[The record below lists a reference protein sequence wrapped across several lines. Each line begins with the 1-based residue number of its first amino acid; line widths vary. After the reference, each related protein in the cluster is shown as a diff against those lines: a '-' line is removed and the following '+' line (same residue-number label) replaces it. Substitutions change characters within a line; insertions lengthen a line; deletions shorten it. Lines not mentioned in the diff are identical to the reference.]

1 MKSVADLIANK
12 QAFIKRDKRGKITAA
27 SLTAAGAAVLAAA
40 QAEAQGLD
48 GFEDIT
54 SSVISFERIGNGQI
68 EFELENGQRFI
79 ANEGQYIIEGNQILV
94 SQELVT
100 IVGGAGLDP
109 TVVAIAVGGA
119 ALLVGALILLNSDDD
134 DDDDASSG
142 STPGTTPSVP
152 GTTTT
157 ITPDSSGE
165 ATGTAGDDTFTVSG
179 TDALDAISGING
191 GSGTDRVTLTEV
203 LDPDTSPAL
212 DLGSRGVTLTGIE
225 EFAVSVDASAG
236 SAELDMSGE
245 AAALI
250 VTNTEDGD
258 QPITITDLGPS
269 AAGGSSAELSLTNFE
284 GGQKADVDT
293 ESGVDELVVKL
304 KNAGESDADPMVL
317 DVADSSE
324 PITELTVSSDGSSTN
339 SLKITA
345 DPDLVT
351 LNIQGT
357 ENLYIDD
364 TVGDGAGS
372 SDMSAVATVDASSAS
387 GKITLSVDDT
397 VTTLT
402 MGSGND
408 EVTAVSSG
416 PASSAVWDGGTGN
429 DTLDLGT
436 NNTGTATIRGFET
449 IVADANANLDF
460 TNITDVEDLQVSG
473 VSVTLSNLGAGD
485 IEDQI
490 TFAESS
496 KVIIASS
503 ATETELEFKG
513 ASGSAGIFAIEN
525 NSSAL
530 TEITY
535 EPGTDGT
542 LTLTGTS
549 TKDLV
554 LRGSEEVILTGDG
567 IDALTTVD
575 ARSASA
581 VTATDNAFDAIASYL
596 GSSGKDD
603 IAIDG
608 VAPGAKIETRNGDD
622 NVTFTTNASDGNS
635 ATVELGGGDDTV
647 TLHVN
652 MDAGAITLDGGDG
665 KDTFD
670 LVSGSDVAVTVEINA
685 GDHSV
690 ETASGV
696 LNTDDFETVENF
708 TPVTGTGDDVI
719 DLSSL
724 NLDKAIVFETSGAND
739 ADGFNNAYNDILAD
753 AADVVYIDA
762 DDDGNVQY
770 VFYDNGEGGV
780 GVIDFGSALNLSQ
793 TDGEDFYLGL

>member
-12 QAFIKRDKRGKITAA
+12 KAFIKRDKRGKITAA

-54 SSVISFERIGNGQI
+54 SSVISFERVGNGQV
-68 EFELENGQRFI
+68 EFELYNGQRFI

-119 ALLVGALILLNSDDD
+119 ALLVGALILLNSDD

-212 DLGSRGVTLTGIE
+212 DLGSSGVTLTGVE
-225 EFAVSVDASAG
+225 EFAVSVDAETSG
-236 SAELDMSGE
+236 KTVEIDMSGE
-245 AAALI
+245 TAALTVSNTNDSEGTINI
-250 VTNTEDGD
+250 V
-258 QPITITDLGPS
+258 DLGPS
-269 AAGGSSAELSLTNFE
+269 AEDGSSAELSLTNFE
-284 GGQKADVDT
+284 GGQIADVDT

-304 KNAGESDADPMVL
+304 KNAGESDTDPMVL

-324 PITELTVSSDGSSTN
+324 PITKLTVSSDGSSTN
-339 SLKITA
+339 SLRINAAT
-345 DPDLVT
+345 DLET
-351 LNIQGT
+351 LNILGT
-357 ENLYIDD
+357 ENLNIAD
-364 TVGDGAGS
+364 TVGASAGS

-387 GKITLSVDDT
+387 GKITLSVNDT

-429 DTLDLGT
+429 DTLNLGA
-436 NNTGTATIRGFET
+436 NDTGTATISGFET
-449 IVADANANLDF
+449 VVATAGANLDF

-473 VSVTLSNLGAGD
+473 TTTVTLSNLGAGD

-490 TFAESS
+490 TFENSANFT
-496 KVIIASS
+496 ISS
-503 ATETELEFKG
+503 ATETKLEFKG
-513 ASGSAGIFAIEN
+513 ASGSDGALTITN
-525 NSSAL
+525 NAAAL
-530 TEITY
+530 TELVY
-535 EPGTDGT
+535 EPGTTGI
-542 LTLTGTS
+542 LTLGGTN

-554 LRGSEEVILTGDG
+554 IRGSEGVTLKGGG
-567 IDALTTVD
+567 IAALTTVD
-575 ARSASA
+575 ARSASV
-581 VTATDNAFDAIASYL
+581 VTATDNPFGAIASYL
-596 GSSGKDD
+596 GASGKDD
-603 IAIDG
+603 FDIVG
-608 VAPGAKIETRNGDD
+608 VAASGTIKTFNGDD
-622 NVTFTTNASDGNS
+622 DVTFTAGATNGNS

-647 TLHVN
+647 TLDDS
-652 MDAGAITLDGGDG
+652 MTAGSITLDGGDG
-665 KDTFD
+665 KDTFT
-670 LVSGSDVAVTVEINA
+670 LGAGNVAVTIEINA
-685 GDHSV
+685 GDHAV
-690 ETASGV
+690 ETATGV
-696 LNTDDFETVENF
+696 LDAMDFETVENF
-708 TPVTGTGDDVI
+708 TAGTGGDVI

-724 NLDKAIVFETSGAND
+724 GLSGPMVAEDGGNNL
-739 ADGFNNAYNDILAD
+739 NNALNTAYSNINNNLN
-753 AADVVYIDA
+753 DVVFIDL
-762 DDDGNVQY
+762 DGGTDQVQY
-770 VFYDNGEGGV
+770 VLYDNGEGGV
-780 GVIDFGSALNLSQ
+780 GVIDFGSTLNLSQ
-793 TDGEDFYLGL
+793 TDGVDFDLGL